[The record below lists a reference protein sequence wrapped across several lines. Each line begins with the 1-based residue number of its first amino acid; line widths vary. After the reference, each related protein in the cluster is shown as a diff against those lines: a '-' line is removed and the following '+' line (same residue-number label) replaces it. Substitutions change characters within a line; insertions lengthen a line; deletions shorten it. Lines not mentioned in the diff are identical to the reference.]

1 MRMCSIASGS
11 SGNCIYVGSDHTHLL
26 VDTGISKKRIEEGLK
41 TLDLKGDD
49 LNGILITHEHSDHIQ
64 GLGVFS
70 RKYQIPIY
78 ATKGTLEGIKS
89 YSGLGKMPEGLYH
102 PIHTDEPFTLGDID
116 IHPFE
121 ISHDANEPAG
131 YRLECGA
138 KSVAVATDLGKY
150 DSYTVKNLQNLD
162 AVLLEA
168 NHDIHMLEVG
178 GYPYYLKQ
186 RILGDRGHLSN
197 ELSGQLL
204 CDILHDNLKYIML
217 GHLSRENNYAKL
229 AYETVKLEVTL
240 ADNEYKGED
249 LDMFVASRDS
259 VSEIVTV
266 YQIYNKKRRY
276 NENEK
281 MYCHSTWKRHGGN
294 YCESVYISGGERDQY
309 FRYLSDD
316 RARIF

>member
-1 MRMCSIASGS
+1 
-11 SGNCIYVGSDHTHLL
+11 
-26 VDTGISKKRIEEGLK
+26 
-41 TLDLKGDD
+41 
-49 LNGILITHEHSDHIQ
+49 
-64 GLGVFS
+64 
-70 RKYQIPIY
+70 
-78 ATKGTLEGIKS
+78 
-89 YSGLGKMPEGLYH
+89 MPEGLYH

-197 ELSGQLL
+197 ELSGRLF
-204 CDILHDNLKYIML
+204 M
-217 GHLSRENNYAKL
+217 
-229 AYETVKLEVTL
+229 
-240 ADNEYKGED
+240 
-249 LDMFVASRDS
+249 
-259 VSEIVTV
+259 
-266 YQIYNKKRRY
+266 
-276 NENEK
+276 
-281 MYCHSTWKRHGGN
+281 
-294 YCESVYISGGERDQY
+294 
-309 FRYLSDD
+309 
-316 RARIF
+316 